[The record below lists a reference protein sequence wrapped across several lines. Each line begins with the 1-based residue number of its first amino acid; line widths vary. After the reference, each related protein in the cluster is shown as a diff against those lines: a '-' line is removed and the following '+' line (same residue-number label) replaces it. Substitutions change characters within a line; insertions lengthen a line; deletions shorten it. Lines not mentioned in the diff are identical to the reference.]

1 MPKLKTTYQN
11 LHPFILDNL
20 ITEFQLGLGDKMWSD
35 IGFGGTDL
43 KKVTIDT
50 PIMKGMT
57 FDDEGSGGGQWE
69 LTGTGIASMKLIEIT
84 LSNRGPAY
92 QGSGVGRVYKNNGK
106 WVLVNKKKPTSVT
119 HILDKYFFVFF
130 EGEETKIQ
138 RAAEEIYQSLSK
150 ALRGLLLRE
159 GQPVDENEDWS
170 ITLEPD
176 PSKPLKTRDKNPI
189 QLDEKKIGF
198 NRGPEYSEETEELLS
213 DFSKSTEMINKELE
227 KKIIDSDDPKV
238 QEILNI
244 LDDRINSEFIDD
256 LETVYNLIQDLPDKP
271 TEPSKVG
278 FRQAANELYMYKKTL
293 KKCK

>member
-278 FRQAANELYMYKKTL
+278 FRQAANELYMYNKT
-293 KKCK
+293 K

>member
-43 KKVTIDT
+43 KKATIDT

-119 HILDKYFFVFF
+119 HILDKYFFDFF

-278 FRQAANELYMYKKTL
+278 FRQAANELYMYNKT
-293 KKCK
+293 K

>member
-1 MPKLKTTYQN
+1 MSKLKTTYQN
-11 LHPFILDNL
+11 LHPFTLNNL
-20 ITEFQLGLGDKMWSD
+20 ITELQLGLGDKMWSD
-35 IGFGGTDL
+35 IEYGGNL
-43 KKVTIDT
+43 KMDIDT

-57 FDDEGSGGGQWE
+57 FDDAGSGGGQWE
-69 LTGTGIASMKLIEIT
+69 LTGTGVASMRLVEIT
-84 LSNRGPAY
+84 LSNRGPTY
-92 QGSGVGRVYKNNGK
+92 QGSGVGRVYKKGGK
-106 WVLVNKKKPTSVT
+106 WVLVNEKKPTSVT
-119 HILDKYFFVFF
+119 HIFDKYFADFF
-130 EGEETKIQ
+130 EGEENKIQ
-138 RAAEEIYQSLSK
+138 RAAEEIYQSISK
-150 ALRGLLLRE
+150 TLRGLLMRE
-159 GQPVDENEDWS
+159 GQPVDDNEDWG

-176 PSKPLKTRDKNPI
+176 PSRPLKTRSKEPVEI
-189 QLDEKKIGF
+189 EEKKIGF

-278 FRQAANELYMYKKTL
+278 FRQAANELYMYNKT
-293 KKCK
+293 K